1 MKANGFRLIVYRAI
15 LLVLLSL
22 YFILVFGQ
30 VPDSS
35 NYFQQVNYTVTK
47 QQSLPKLISFEG
59 IPSDKQIK
67 LNWRFETTS
76 GLESCILERAD
87 KSNDF
92 KPIAYFFM
100 TEDINLPAVKYTDKV
115 SENAT
120 YSYRLRLTG
129 KDGSTD
135 SSKVIVI
142 PIAAD
147 QKTHQL
153 AKRN

>member
-35 NYFQQVNYTVTK
+35 NYFQQVNYITK
-47 QQSLPKLISFEG
+47 QQSLPKLMSFDGIS
-59 IPSDKQIK
+59 SDKQVK
-67 LNWRFETTS
+67 LNWRFETTT
-76 GLESCILERAD
+76 GLDACILERAD

-100 TEDINLPAVKYTDKV
+100 TEDINIPTLKYTDKV
-115 SENAT
+115 PQDAT
-120 YSYRLRLTG
+120 YFYRLKITV
-129 KDGSTD
+129 KYGSAD
-135 SSKVIVI
+135 SSKVVTIKI
-142 PIAAD
+142 GGD
-147 QKTHQL
+147 QKTHRL
-153 AKRN
+153 VKN

>member
-35 NYFQQVNYTVTK
+35 NYFQQVNYTITK
-47 QQSLPKLISFEG
+47 HESLPRLLSFDG
-59 IPSDKQIK
+59 VSSDRQVK
-67 LNWRFETTS
+67 LNWRFES
-76 GLESCILERAD
+76 MAGLDACILERAD
-87 KSNDF
+87 KLNDF

-100 TEDINLPAVKYTDKV
+100 TEDIDIPSLKYTDKV
-115 SENAT
+115 PQDAT
-120 YSYRLRLTG
+120 YTYRLKLTG

-135 SSKVIVI
+135 TSKVVI
-142 PIAAD
+142 IKTGGD
-147 QKTHQL
+147 KKTHRL
-153 AKRN
+153 AKN

>member
-35 NYFQQVNYTVTK
+35 NYFQQVNYTITK
-47 QQSLPKLISFEG
+47 HESLPRLLSFDG
-59 IPSDKQIK
+59 VSSDRQVK
-67 LNWRFETTS
+67 LNWRFES
-76 GLESCILERAD
+76 MAGLDACILERAD
-87 KSNDF
+87 KLNDF

-100 TEDINLPAVKYTDKV
+100 TEDIDIPSLKYTDKV
-115 SENAT
+115 PQDAT
-120 YSYRLRLTG
+120 YTYRLKLTG

-135 SSKVIVI
+135 TSKVVI
-142 PIAAD
+142 IKTGGD
-147 QKTHQL
+147 QKTHRL
-153 AKRN
+153 AKN

>member
-35 NYFQQVNYTVTK
+35 NYFSRSTTLLQK
-47 QQSLPKLISFEG
+47 QQSLPKLMSFDGIS
-59 IPSDKQIK
+59 SDKQVK
-67 LNWRFETTS
+67 LNWRFETTA
-76 GLESCILERAD
+76 GLDACILERAD

-100 TEDINLPAVKYTDKV
+100 TEDINIPTLKYTDKV
-115 SENAT
+115 PQGCNLFLSA
-120 YSYRLRLTG
+120 
-129 KDGSTD
+129 KDN
-135 SSKVIVI
+135 
-142 PIAAD
+142 
-147 QKTHQL
+147 
-153 AKRN
+153 R

>member
-1 MKANGFRLIVYRAI
+1 MKANGFRLIIYRAI

-35 NYFQQVNYTVTK
+35 NYFQQVRYTVTK
-47 QQSLPKLISFEG
+47 QQSLPKLLSFEG
-59 IPSDKQIK
+59 VSSDKQVK
-67 LNWRFETTS
+67 LNWRFETTA

-100 TEDINLPAVKYTDKV
+100 TEDINIPSLKYTDKV
-115 SENAT
+115 SQDAI
-120 YSYRLRLTG
+120 YSYRLKLTG
-129 KDGSTD
+129 KDGSAD
-135 SSKVIVI
+135 SSKVVMITI
-142 PIAAD
+142 SD
-147 QKTHQL
+147 HKTASTH
-153 AKRN
+153 

>member
-47 QQSLPKLISFEG
+47 HESLPRLVSFDG
-59 IPSDKQIK
+59 VSSDKQVK
-67 LNWRFETTS
+67 LNWRFETMA
-76 GLESCILERAD
+76 GLDACILERAD

-100 TEDINLPAVKYTDKV
+100 TEDINIPSLKYTDKV
-115 SENAT
+115 PQDAT
-120 YSYRLRLTG
+120 YSYRLKLTG

-135 SSKVIVI
+135 TSKVVMIKI
-142 PIAAD
+142 GSD
-147 QKTHQL
+147 QKTHRL
-153 AKRN
+153 ARN

>member
-22 YFILVFGQ
+22 YFVLVFGQ

-35 NYFQQVNYTVTK
+35 NYFQQVNYTIAK
-47 QQSLPKLISFEG
+47 QESLPRLLTFDGVS
-59 IPSDKQIK
+59 SDKQVK
-67 LNWRFETTS
+67 LNWRFETTA
-76 GLESCILERAD
+76 GLDACILERAD

-100 TEDINLPAVKYTDKV
+100 TEDINIPALKYTDKV
-115 SENAT
+115 PENTT

-135 SSKVIVI
+135 SSRVVTIKF
-142 PIAAD
+142 ASD
-147 QKTHQL
+147 QKIH
-153 AKRN
+153 

>member
-35 NYFQQVNYTVTK
+35 NYFQQVNYTITK
-47 QQSLPKLISFEG
+47 QQSLPKLLNFDGVS
-59 IPSDKQIK
+59 SDKQVK
-67 LNWRFETTS
+67 LNWRFETTA
-76 GLESCILERAD
+76 GLDGCILERAG

-100 TEDINLPAVKYTDKV
+100 TEDINVPALKYTDKI
-115 SENAT
+115 S
-120 YSYRLRLTG
+120 
-129 KDGSTD
+129 
-135 SSKVIVI
+135 
-142 PIAAD
+142 
-147 QKTHQL
+147 
-153 AKRN
+153 

>member
-47 QQSLPKLISFEG
+47 HQSLPRLLSFDG
-59 IPSDKQIK
+59 VSSDKQVK
-67 LNWRFETTS
+67 LNWRFETTA
-76 GLESCILERAD
+76 GLETCILERAD

-100 TEDINLPAVKYTDKV
+100 TEDINIPNLKYTDKV
-115 SENAT
+115 SHAAT
-120 YSYRLRLTG
+120 YFYRLRLTG
-129 KDGSTD
+129 KDGSAD
-135 SSKVIVI
+135 SSKVITI
-142 PIAAD
+142 KIDND
-147 QKTHQL
+147 QKTH
-153 AKRN
+153 